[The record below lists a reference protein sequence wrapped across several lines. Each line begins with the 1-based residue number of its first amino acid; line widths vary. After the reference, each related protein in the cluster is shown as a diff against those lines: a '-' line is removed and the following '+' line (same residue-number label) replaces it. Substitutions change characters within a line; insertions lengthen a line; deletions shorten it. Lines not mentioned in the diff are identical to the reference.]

1 MYIIASE
8 VYDRLA
14 ECLRDAIGGS
24 SYFSGSVAVIDGDTE
39 CRLTASLIVYR
50 ERIVSPEGTAECISD
65 IVPVWWESRTTCGA
79 EEMLDDCDF
88 AEIRRRLAEC

>member
-1 MYIIASE
+1 MYIITSE

-14 ECLRDAIGGS
+14 ARLRDAIGES
-24 SYFSGSVAVIDGDTE
+24 CYFSGSVAVVDGDTE

-50 ERIVSPEGTAECISD
+50 ERTASVEDPAECISD
-65 IVPVWWESRTTCGA
+65 IVPVWWESHTTCGA

-88 AEIRRRLAEC
+88 AEIRRRITEC